1 MKKIENGQKSVATSA
16 YNVDETI
23 GEFIKKH
30 ITDDEDWVCLN
41 YYYMDYLN
49 EEDKEVFEVLT
60 GYTDGDNLICEF
72 DKNGNV
78 VVYGSEHNY
87 YTCYAYD
94 YPVADIY
101 KELIAKMS
109 EQIEQ
114 CMKSVKEQYV
124 ENKDLCKSYMFEN
137 EDLRIWK
144 IDDISTHNALLYFAE
159 DYGIEIKEG
168 FDYHRGSFIDIISI
182 NE

>member
-30 ITDDEDWVCLN
+30 ITDDEEWVCLN

-49 EEDKEVFEVLT
+49 EEDKEFFEVLT
-60 GYTDGDNLICEF
+60 GYTDGDNITCEF

-87 YTCYAYD
+87 YTCYDYD

-101 KELIAKMS
+101 KELITKMS

-114 CMKSVKEQYV
+114 CMISVKEQYV
-124 ENKDLCKSYMFEN
+124 EN

-144 IDDISTHNALLYFAE
+144 TNDISTHNALLYFAE

>member
-23 GEFIKKH
+23 GDFIKKH
-30 ITDDEDWVCLN
+30 ITDDEDRVCLN

-60 GYTDGDNLICEF
+60 GYTDGDNITCEF

-87 YTCYAYD
+87 YTCYDYD

-101 KELIAKMS
+101 KELITKMS
-109 EQIEQ
+109 EHIEQ
-114 CMKSVKEQYV
+114 WMISLKEQYV
-124 ENKDLCKSYMFEN
+124 ENYVLCESCMFEN
-137 EDLRIWK
+137 KDLRIWK
-144 IDDISTHNALLYFAE
+144 TNDISTYYALLYFAE

-168 FDYHRGSFIDIISI
+168 VDYYRGRFVDIISI